1 MQIRLPPGTFW
12 LAGGWASAHHGA
24 MDWTGAIDLY
34 CERTDASLW
43 SEPFNALSNGA
54 FLIAALYA
62 YTTWR
67 KAGGADRMA
76 LALIALI
83 ATIGV
88 GSFLFHIFA
97 NGWSMMADVLPIT
110 VFIYAMFALVF
121 YRYVGLGFW
130 GTLLSLALFFAAT
143 LLLERTLAPLLG
155 GSAGYAPALIAMAG
169 VGFYL
174 RGRAHHYAGTILFA
188 AAVFALS
195 LTLRTLDIPACE
207 AIPAGTHM
215 LWHMLNAVVLATLLT
230 GAVRIR

>member
-1 MQIRLPPGTFW
+1 
-12 LAGGWASAHHGA
+12 
-24 MDWTGAIDLY
+24 
-34 CERTDASLW
+34 
-43 SEPFNALSNGA
+43 PFNALSNGA
-54 FLIAALYA
+54 FLIAAGIA
-62 YTTWR
+62 FAAWG

-121 YRYVGLGFW
+121 HRYVGLGFW
-130 GTLLSLALFFAAT
+130 GTLLCLAVFFGAT
-143 LLLERTLAPLLG
+143 MLLEPALRPFLG

-169 VGFYL
+169 VGLYL
-174 RGRAHHYAGTILFA
+174 CSKAHPYARTILFA

-195 LTLRTLDIPACE
+195 LTLRTLDVPACE
-207 AIPAGTHM
+207 VMPVGTHM
-215 LWHMLNAVVLATLLT
+215 LWHMLNAVVLGTLLT